1 MHVCIGTCTYACT
14 FTPWYI
20 CLCQSWPGLPEQWQT
35 RRLQLGLEPNMTTG
49 AVSSCPGSSSSQ
61 CRSST
66 RVCRMCVRNTIT
78 FSTQADVFVALQ
90 PANIGSFSSPLFPHL
105 LKESHLFRCLL
116 RSFFHS
122 FCLNR
127 HIVLSQH
134 SSSQP
139 GQNQLHRELSWTWP
153 VIWGT
158 RGQSDGKKTD
168 QHRQRICVGL
178 SG

>member
-1 MHVCIGTCTYACT
+1 MYLFLLIHLSMSELAWPAWAVPDTTAPTWLGAKHDHRPITC
-14 FTPWYI
+14 PD
-20 CLCQSWPGLPEQWQT
+20 
-35 RRLQLGLEPNMTTG
+35 
-49 AVSSCPGSSSSQ
+49 SSSSQ
-61 CRSST
+61 CQSST
-66 RVCRMCVRNTIT
+66 SVCTKCVQNTIT

-122 FCLNR
+122 FCLSR

-139 GQNQLHRELSWTWP
+139 GQNQLHPELSCTWP

-158 RGQSDGKKTD
+158 RGQPDG
-168 QHRQRICVGL
+168 
-178 SG
+178 

>member
-1 MHVCIGTCTYACT
+1 MYLYPLIHLSRAGLVC
-14 FTPWYI
+14 
-20 CLCQSWPGLPEQWQT
+20 
-35 RRLQLGLEPNMTTG
+35 
-49 AVSSCPGSSSSQ
+49 VSSDRHDGSNLAWSQ
-61 CRSST
+61 TWPQVQCSPVLVVAPLNAT

-168 QHRQRICVGL
+168 LHRRQICVGF